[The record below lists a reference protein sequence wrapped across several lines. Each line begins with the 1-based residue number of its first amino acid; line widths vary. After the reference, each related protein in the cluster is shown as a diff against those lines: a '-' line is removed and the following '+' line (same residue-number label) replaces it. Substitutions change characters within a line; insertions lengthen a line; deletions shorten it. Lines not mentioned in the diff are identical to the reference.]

1 MATSARTLPGAA
13 PTTRRALLTGS
24 PVAGRVVARFG
35 TCAYADLGGAL
46 VAVEIAGG
54 VRLPCSVLLGPPDH
68 SGDVLAGVQPGAEAV
83 AGDGSLRL
91 GSLTVRVVRWWRP
104 APPRGARP
112 PAYDTADHLPGR
124 WDELARPLLGLGPGL
139 TPAGDDLLAGLLVGL
154 AGRPDLRDPLAA
166 AVSRLAPGRTTWLSA
181 QLLRLAADGLAA
193 PAVVAVADALAGR
206 GPDDALAT
214 ALPALLAVGHTS
226 GAALARGLLLAAET
240 LARDSRHLTPAPHH
254 LTTWSAA

>member
-24 PVAGRVVARFG
+24 PVAGRVVATFG
-35 TCAYADLGGAL
+35 TCAYADLGGEL
-46 VAVEIAGG
+46 VAVEAAGG
-54 VRLPCSVLLGPPDH
+54 LRLPCSVLLGPVHPTH
-68 SGDVLAGVQPGAEAV
+68 DVFAGVQPGDEAA

-91 GSLTVRVVRWWRP
+91 GALTVRVVRWWRP
-104 APPRGARP
+104 AAPRGGQPR
-112 PAYDTADHLPGR
+112 AYAAADHPPGR
-124 WDELARPLLGLGPGL
+124 WDDLARPLLGLGPGL

-181 QLLRLAADGLAA
+181 ELLRLAADGLAA
-193 PAVVAVADALAGR
+193 PAVVAVADALTGH
-206 GPDDALAT
+206 GPDDALAA

-240 LARDSRHLTPAPHH
+240 LARDSRQITQAPHR